1 MDREPI
7 GEDTMKASE
16 LRDLIDKRI
25 REHGDMD
32 VRFDG
37 DNVEDVKYMHHYFV
51 NEWLEI
57 MT

>member
-1 MDREPI
+1 
-7 GEDTMKASE
+7 MKASE

-37 DNVEDVKYMHHYFV
+37 DNVEDVKYMHQYFV